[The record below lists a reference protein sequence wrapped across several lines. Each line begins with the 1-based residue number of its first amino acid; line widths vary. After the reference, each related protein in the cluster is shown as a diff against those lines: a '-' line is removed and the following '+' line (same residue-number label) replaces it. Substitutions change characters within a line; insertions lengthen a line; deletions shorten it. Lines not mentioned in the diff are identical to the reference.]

1 MADVEP
7 PIPDP
12 MEQSEPAKQ
21 KKIIY
26 GFLLVLIGGAVLLG
40 ILLAGDNSSNETVI
54 ASSKPTE
61 VQAAPTTIPEEESSQ
76 TEEPIGTPSSTPQE
90 RFETGAVEIIGEAL
104 PPDESV
110 GHVAP
115 GFKAQPN
122 TSAEMIEIQPD
133 DGTIRLIGFFAHW
146 CPHCQ
151 REVPRVAQWL
161 NENGLPNGVEVVA
174 ISTSV
179 REGTPNYPPSEWF
192 EAENWPTQ
200 VLVDSSEKTIAA
212 AYGLT
217 GFPFWVLVDGE
228 GFVVHRSSGEL
239 TEEQFAYL
247 VYLAGTLA
255 PQLA

>member
-1 MADVEP
+1 MPE
-7 PIPDP
+7 P
-12 MEQSEPAKQ
+12 MEQPEPMKQ
-21 KKIIY
+21 KRIIY

-40 ILLAGDNSSNETVI
+40 VLLAGGNSSNETAVP
-54 ASSKPTE
+54 SSSETNETPIT
-61 VQAAPTTIPEEESSQ
+61 PTTAQEEENSK
-76 TEEPIGTPSSTPQE
+76 TEEPESTPSSTVQE
-90 RFETGAVEIIGEAL
+90 RFETGTVEIIGEAL

-122 TSAEMIEIQPD
+122 TSAEMVEIQPD

-161 NENGLPNGVEVVA
+161 NENSLPNGVEVVA

-200 VLVDSSEKTIAA
+200 VLVDSPEKTIAE

-228 GFVVHRSSGEL
+228 GVVVHRSSGEL
-239 TEEQFAYL
+239 TEEQFSYL

>member
-1 MADVEP
+1 MPE
-7 PIPDP
+7 P
-12 MEQSEPAKQ
+12 MEQPEPMKQ
-21 KKIIY
+21 KRIIY

-40 ILLAGDNSSNETVI
+40 VLLAGGNSSNETAI
-54 ASSKPTE
+54 PFSSESNETQ
-61 VQAAPTTIPEEESSQ
+61 VAPSTVPEEESSQ
-76 TEEPIGTPSSTPQE
+76 TEEPESTPSSTVQE
-90 RFETGAVEIIGEAL
+90 RFETGTVEIIGEAL

-110 GHVAP
+110 GHIAP
-115 GFKAQPN
+115 GFKAQLN
-122 TSAEMIEIQPD
+122 TSGEMVEIQPD

-161 NENGLPNGVEVVA
+161 NENDLPNGVEVIA

-200 VLVDSSEKTIAA
+200 VLVDSPEKTIAE

-228 GFVVHRSSGEL
+228 GVVVHRSSGEL
-239 TEEQFAYL
+239 TEEQFSYL

>member
-1 MADVEP
+1 
-7 PIPDP
+7 
-12 MEQSEPAKQ
+12 MERPESAKQ

-26 GFLLVLIGGAVLLG
+26 GVLFLLIGGAVLLG
-40 ILLAGDNSSNETVI
+40 LLLAGGNSSNEKTI
-54 ASSKPTE
+54 PSSSEPNETQ
-61 VQAAPTTIPEEESSQ
+61 VAPTAVPNEATSQ
-76 TEEPIGTPSSTPQE
+76 TEEPESTPSSPVQE
-90 RFETGAVEIIGEAL
+90 RFETGTVEIIGEAL
-104 PPDESV
+104 PPDESI

-239 TEEQFAYL
+239 TEEQFSYL

>member
-1 MADVEP
+1 
-7 PIPDP
+7 
-12 MEQSEPAKQ
+12 MERPEPAKQ

-26 GFLLVLIGGAVLLG
+26 SVLLLLIGGAVLLG
-40 ILLAGDNSSNETVI
+40 LLLAGGNSSNEKTI
-54 ASSKPTE
+54 PSSSEPNETQ
-61 VQAAPTTIPEEESSQ
+61 VAPTAVPNEATSQ
-76 TEEPIGTPSSTPQE
+76 TEEPESTPSSPVQE
-90 RFETGAVEIIGEAL
+90 RFETGTVEIIGEAL

-122 TSAEMIEIQPD
+122 TSAEMVEIQPD

-192 EAENWPTQ
+192 EAEKWPVSYTH
-200 VLVDSSEKTIAA
+200 
-212 AYGLT
+212 LT
-217 GFPFWVLVDGE
+217 LP
-228 GFVVHRSSGEL
+228 
-239 TEEQFAYL
+239 TKA
-247 VYLAGTLA
+247 
-255 PQLA
+255 

>member
-1 MADVEP
+1 
-7 PIPDP
+7 
-12 MEQSEPAKQ
+12 MEQPEPAKQ

-26 GFLLVLIGGAVLLG
+26 GFLFVLIGGAVLLG
-40 ILLAGDNSSNETVI
+40 VLLAGGSSGNETTVPFSSESNETQV
-54 ASSKPTE
+54 
-61 VQAAPTTIPEEESSQ
+61 APSTAQEEESSK
-76 TEEPIGTPSSTPQE
+76 TEEPISTPSDVIQE
-90 RFETGAVEIIGEAL
+90 RFETGTVEIIGEAL

-115 GFKAQPN
+115 GFKAQLN
-122 TSAEMIEIQPD
+122 TSGEMVEIQPD

-161 NENGLPNGVEVVA
+161 NENDLPNGVEVVA

-200 VLVDSSEKTIAA
+200 VLVDSPEKTIAE

-217 GFPFWVLVDGE
+217 GFPFWVLIDGE
-228 GFVVHRSSGEL
+228 GVVVHRSSGEL
-239 TEEQFAYL
+239 TEEQFSYL

>member
-1 MADVEP
+1 
-7 PIPDP
+7 
-12 MEQSEPAKQ
+12 MEQPEPAKQ

-26 GFLLVLIGGAVLLG
+26 GFLFVLIGGAVLLG
-40 ILLAGDNSSNETVI
+40 ILLAGGNSSNEKTI
-54 ASSKPTE
+54 PSSSEPNET
-61 VQAAPTTIPEEESSQ
+61 QAAPTAVQSEATSQ
-76 TEEPIGTPSSTPQE
+76 MEEPESTPSSTVQE
-90 RFETGAVEIIGEAL
+90 RFETGTVEIIGEAL

-115 GFKAQPN
+115 GFKAQLN
-122 TSAEMIEIQPD
+122 TSGEMVEIQPD

-161 NENGLPNGVEVVA
+161 NENDLPNGVEVVA

-200 VLVDSSEKTIAA
+200 VLVDSPEKTIAE

-228 GFVVHRSSGEL
+228 GVVVHRSSGEL
-239 TEEQFAYL
+239 TEEQFSYL

>member
-1 MADVEP
+1 
-7 PIPDP
+7 
-12 MEQSEPAKQ
+12 MERPESAKQ

-26 GFLLVLIGGAVLLG
+26 GVLFLLIGGAVLLG
-40 ILLAGDNSSNETVI
+40 LLLAGGNSSKEKTIPSSSEPNETQV
-54 ASSKPTE
+54 
-61 VQAAPTTIPEEESSQ
+61 APTAVPSEATSQ
-76 TEEPIGTPSSTPQE
+76 SEEPESTPSSPAQE
-90 RFETGAVEIIGEAL
+90 RFEIGTVEIIGEAL

-122 TSAEMIEIQPD
+122 TSGEMIEIQPD

-200 VLVDSSEKTIAA
+200 VLVDSPEKTIAE

-228 GFVVHRSSGEL
+228 GIVVHRSSGEL
-239 TEEQFAYL
+239 TEEQFSYL

>member
-1 MADVEP
+1 MVDIGSSVPEPVE
-7 PIPDP
+7 
-12 MEQSEPAKQ
+12 QQQPAKQ
-21 KKIIY
+21 KKVLY
-26 GFLLVLIGGAVLLG
+26 GFLLVLIGGAILLG
-40 ILLAGDNSSNETVI
+40 LLLAGGNSSNEKAI
-54 ASSKPTE
+54 PSSEPSEAS
-61 VQAAPTTIPEEESSQ
+61 VAPTTVPNEDNNQS
-76 TEEPIGTPSSTPQE
+76 EEPVITPSNAIQE
-90 RFETGAVEIIGEAL
+90 RFETGAVEIIGESL
-104 PPDESV
+104 PPDETV

-115 GFKAQPN
+115 GFRAQPN
-122 TSAEMIEIQPD
+122 TSSEMIEIMPD
-133 DGTIRLIGFFAHW
+133 DGTVRLIGFFAHW

-161 NENGLPNGVEVVA
+161 NENSLPNGVEVVA

-200 VLVDSSEKTIAA
+200 VLVDSPEKTIAA

-228 GFVVHRSSGEL
+228 GVVVHRSSGEL

>member
-1 MADVEP
+1 
-7 PIPDP
+7 
-12 MEQSEPAKQ
+12 MEQSEPMKQ

-40 ILLAGDNSSNETVI
+40 ILLAGGNSSNETAI
-54 ASSKPTE
+54 PSSSESNETPVTS
-61 VQAAPTTIPEEESSQ
+61 TTAPEEESSK
-76 TEEPIGTPSSTPQE
+76 TEEPISTPSNAIQE
-90 RFETGAVEIIGEAL
+90 RFETGTVEIIGEAL

-110 GHVAP
+110 GHTAP

-122 TSAEMIEIQPD
+122 TSPEMIEIQPD

-161 NENGLPNGVEVVA
+161 NENDLPNGVEVVA

-200 VLVDSSEKTIAA
+200 VLVDSPEKTIAE

-228 GFVVHRSSGEL
+228 GVVVHRSSGEL
-239 TEEQFAYL
+239 TEEQFSYL

>member
-1 MADVEP
+1 
-7 PIPDP
+7 
-12 MEQSEPAKQ
+12 MEQPEPVKQ

-40 ILLAGDNSSNETVI
+40 VLLAGGNSGNETAIPSSSESNETPI
-54 ASSKPTE
+54 T
-61 VQAAPTTIPEEESSQ
+61 PTTVPEEENNQ
-76 TEEPIGTPSSTPQE
+76 PKEPMSTPSNVIQE
-90 RFETGAVEIIGEAL
+90 RFETGVVEIIGEAL
-104 PPDESV
+104 PPDESI

-122 TSAEMIEIQPD
+122 TSSEMIEIKPD
-133 DGTIRLIGFFAHW
+133 DGTVRLIGFFAHW

-174 ISTSV
+174 VSTSV

-192 EAENWPTQ
+192 EAEQWPTQ
-200 VLVDSSEKTIAA
+200 VLVDSSDKTIAA

-217 GFPFWVLVDGE
+217 GFPFWVLVDAE
-228 GFVVHRSSGEL
+228 GIVVHRSSGEL

>member
-1 MADVEP
+1 MESLTPEP
-7 PIPDP
+7 IQQP
-12 MEQSEPAKQ
+12 ESGNQQ
-21 KKIIY
+21 KIILAV
-26 GFLLVLIGGAVLLG
+26 LLLLIGGAVLLG
-40 ILLAGDNSSNETVI
+40 VFLAGGNNNGEQVIPPETQEPATTSTPLPADEPEEVTE
-54 ASSKPTE
+54 PTE
-61 VQAAPTTIPEEESSQ
+61 
-76 TEEPIGTPSSTPQE
+76 TPNEQE
-90 RFETGAVEIIGEAL
+90 QQIRIETGTVEIIGEAL

-122 TSAEMIEIQPD
+122 TSAEMVEIKPG
-133 DGTIRLIGFFAHW
+133 DGTVRLIGFFAHW

-151 REVPRVAQWL
+151 REVPRVAGWL
-161 NENGLPNGVEVVA
+161 NENPLPSGVEVVA
-174 ISTSV
+174 VSTSV

-192 EAENWPTQ
+192 ETENWPTQ
-200 VLVDSSEKTIAA
+200 VLVDSEEKSIAE

-228 GFVVHRSSGEL
+228 GTVIHRSSGEL

-247 VYLAGTLA
+247 VYLAGTLT

>member
-1 MADVEP
+1 MVSINPPAPEPAEP
-7 PIPDP
+7 P
-12 MEQSEPAKQ
+12 ESGKQ
-21 KKIIY
+21 QKVI
-26 GFLLVLIGGAVLLG
+26 FAVLSLLIGGAVLLG
-40 ILLAGDNSSNETVI
+40 VLLAGGKNSKE
-54 ASSKPTE
+54 
-61 VQAAPTTIPEEESSQ
+61 QTIPPQPQESA
-76 TEEPIGTPSSTPQE
+76 PSSTPVPVEEEEEGQE
-90 RFETGAVEIIGEAL
+90 PANTPTATEQQTRFETGTVEIIGEAL

-133 DGTIRLIGFFAHW
+133 DGIVRLIGFFAHW

-161 NENGLPNGVEVVA
+161 NENDLPNGVEVVA

-192 EAENWPTQ
+192 EAEKWPTQ
-200 VLVDSSEKTIAA
+200 VLVDNTEKSIAE

-217 GFPFWVLVDGE
+217 GFPFWVLVDGD
-228 GFVVHRSSGEL
+228 GTVVHRSSGEL
-239 TEEQFAYL
+239 SEEQFGYL

>member
-1 MADVEP
+1 
-7 PIPDP
+7 
-12 MEQSEPAKQ
+12 
-21 KKIIY
+21 
-26 GFLLVLIGGAVLLG
+26 
-40 ILLAGDNSSNETVI
+40 
-54 ASSKPTE
+54 
-61 VQAAPTTIPEEESSQ
+61 
-76 TEEPIGTPSSTPQE
+76 
-90 RFETGAVEIIGEAL
+90 
-104 PPDESV
+104 
-110 GHVAP
+110 
-115 GFKAQPN
+115 
-122 TSAEMIEIQPD
+122 MIEIQPD

-200 VLVDSSEKTIAA
+200 VLVDSPEKTIAE

-228 GFVVHRSSGEL
+228 GVVVHRSSGEL
-239 TEEQFAYL
+239 TEEQFSYL
-247 VYLAGTLA
+247 VYLAGSLA